1 MEWGHLAPRQRGQ
14 SDSMTEPPALRAVPD
29 EEVSGLWLWH
39 GASPGQQQRQRVPRR
54 GVRRLSIGAALI
66 VAALS
71 ALAALVSIVPRLTEP
86 AASLALSPATVA
98 IDTPTSPPPV
108 VDAPASPRDTVDPQA
123 STVAVAG
130 TPTSPPTSAGTPA
143 EISAKPPARDRA
155 EPVLSRAS
163 APAPGGVL
171 SQDSHRATVKP
182 GVVWHHRDPRSAK
195 QTGTSLTDLLAT
207 PAFRNGTLRPV
218 LDH

>member
-39 GASPGQQQRQRVPRR
+39 GASPGQQQRQRVLRR
-54 GVRRLSIGAALI
+54 RVRRLSIGAALI

-71 ALAALVSIVPRLTEP
+71 ALAALVLIVPRLTEP
-86 AASLALSPATVA
+86 AEPSALSPATVA
-98 IDTPTSPPPV
+98 IHTPTSPPPV
-108 VDAPASPRDTVDPQA
+108 VDTPASPRDTVDPQA

-171 SQDSHRATVKP
+171 SQESHRAAVKP
-182 GVVWHHRDPRSAK
+182 GVVWHHRDPRFAK
-195 QTGTSLTDLLAT
+195 QTGTSLSDLLAT